1 VPQSHS
7 ANPNL
12 LTVIVPITQMAGR
25 MSNLNIWFSEAV
37 NLPMNIVI
45 VHDIQDHHTSREIEE
60 LVKNHSQLDIEVI
73 EGTFGSP
80 GLARNAGLTCPLATW
95 TAFWDADDLPAP
107 SEALAA
113 IAQTN
118 MQSEVIIGNFTINS
132 PEGTVNRNHKKRLEN
147 VALNPGLW
155 RIIIRSTELAGIS
168 FSAERMG
175 EDQLFLVDLN
185 LGSKKIF
192 FSDKIF
198 YQYFQGSPMQLTSN
212 QESINHV
219 EKTLKLVRSRFKQ
232 DKKLQNRFSEVILMR
247 LLITT
252 IFRTKNSN
260 RICLIIRYTPVIFQL
275 NPRTLAGFIISFRQ
289 IQAEK
294 K

>member
-1 VPQSHS
+1 MPQSPS

-60 LVKNHSQLDIEVI
+60 LVKNHSQLDVEVI

-107 SEALAA
+107 REALAA

>member
-1 VPQSHS
+1 MPQSHS

>member
-1 VPQSHS
+1 VPETPL
-7 ANPNL
+7 ANPKL

-45 VHDIQDHHTSREIEE
+45 VHDIQDHHTSRELED

-80 GLARNAGLTCPLATW
+80 GLARNAGLTYPLATW

-107 SEALAA
+107 REALAA

-118 MQSEVIIGNFTINS
+118 IQSEVIIGNFTINS
-132 PEGTVNRNHKKRLEN
+132 PEGTFYRNHKKRLEN

-155 RIIIRSTELAGIS
+155 RLIIRSTELAGIS
-168 FSAERMG
+168 FSAARMG
-175 EDQLFLVDLN
+175 EDQLYLVDLN
-185 LGSKKIF
+185 LGSRKIF

-198 YQYFQGSPMQLTSN
+198 YQYFQGSTMQLTSN

-219 EKTLKLVRSRFKQ
+219 EKTLNIVRSRFKL

-275 NPRTLAGFIISFRQ
+275 NPRTLARFVISFRQ

>member
-1 VPQSHS
+1 VPETPS
-7 ANPNL
+7 ANPKL

-45 VHDIQDHHTSREIEE
+45 VHDIQDHHTSRELEN

-80 GLARNAGLTCPLATW
+80 GLARNAGLTYPLATW

-107 SEALAA
+107 REALAA

-118 MQSEVIIGNFTINS
+118 IQSEVIIGNFTINS

-155 RIIIRSTELAGIS
+155 RLIIRSTELAGIS
-168 FSAERMG
+168 FCAARMG

-185 LGSKKIF
+185 LGSRKIF

-219 EKTLKLVRSRFKQ
+219 EKTLNLVRSRFKR
-232 DKKLQNRFSEVILMR
+232 DKKLQNRFSEVVLIR
-247 LLITT
+247 LLVTT

-289 IQAEK
+289 NQAEK